1 MNDQRAE
8 YARLSALVELRLQE
22 LREALDRR
30 EAAQRWDEHEALE
43 RVERGLAE
51 LAKEVAEL

>member
-1 MNDQRAE
+1 VTDLRAE

-22 LREALDRR
+22 LREALKRH
-30 EAAQRWDEHEALE
+30 EAARRWDEHELLD

-51 LAKEVAEL
+51 MVKEVERP